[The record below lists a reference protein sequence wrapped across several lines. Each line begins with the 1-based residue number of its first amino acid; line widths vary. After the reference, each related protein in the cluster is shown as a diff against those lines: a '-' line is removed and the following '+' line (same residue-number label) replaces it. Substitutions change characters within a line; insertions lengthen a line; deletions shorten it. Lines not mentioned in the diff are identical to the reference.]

1 MALSAWVGRDRF
13 ELGEPAFLK
22 AFFST
27 VFAKLEAE
35 DWGRHFPVLMHDFY
49 SGRLSP
55 EKAAAAAEEVTKL
68 REGLEAFK
76 PADLVWD
83 FEDRTRRPPWGDEIS
98 PHITSLANYFVTSDG
113 KDLLEVLQQAFAAA
127 AQRHQEVV
135 IR

>member
-1 MALSAWVGRDRF
+1 MALSAWVGHDRL

-35 DWGRHFPVLMHDFY
+35 DWGRRFPVLMRDLY

-55 EKAAAAAEEVTKL
+55 EKAAAAAEELARL
-68 REGLEAFK
+68 REELKAFK
-76 PADLVWD
+76 PKDVVWD

-113 KDLLEVLQQAFAAA
+113 KDLLDVLQEALAAA
-127 AQRHQEVV
+127 TKKHQDVV

>member
-1 MALSAWVGRDRF
+1 MALSAWVGRERF

-35 DWGRHFPVLMHDFY
+35 AWGRRFPALMRDLY

-55 EKAAAAAEEVTKL
+55 EKAAAAAEELAKL
-68 REGLEAFK
+68 REELKAFK
-76 PADLVWD
+76 PKDLVWD

-113 KDLLEVLQQAFAAA
+113 KDLLEVLQQALAAA
-127 AQRHQEVV
+127 AQKHQDVV